1 MTPRQ
6 SLVAGL
12 TMTFFEHRLSK
23 FPGAQLIVYDS
34 VGHIPQEEIPAR
46 STAGAAAFM
55 LAVLQPSP

>member
-1 MTPRQ
+1 
-6 SLVAGL
+6 
-12 TMTFFEHRLSK
+12 MTFFEHRLSK